1 MNSKFFYTIIFLCFF
16 QSHFCQE
23 KILLDTLVDEVFKKE
38 LEHFYL
44 NQTQKTE
51 ILINQISD
59 TRVKSEMRE
68 VFREKKSKFLQQ
80 IKSGKFV
87 YHKEISPLIDKI
99 FADIKTNNPNENFN
113 DIKIILA
120 LDEEVNAYN
129 SGEGIVVINLP
140 LVLNINDELE
150 LSFIIC
156 HEISHQMLNHVY
168 NSIEAHLKKGNSKEM
183 IEKARELEKVK
194 YNRRTLAKVEVK
206 NFVYHNRRF
215 SRDKEHQADSLG
227 FVYFSKTNPK
237 YLLKSTE
244 ALACLKYVDKE
255 KDSLIKKDY
264 HVIFDNTTIVFQDE
278 WLDTEDFR
286 DYNYQKMT
294 NFWDI
299 DSLRTHPDIDK
310 RITYLK
316 DKFKISE
323 SQISEYNKLNYLTLK
338 SKSKYDEIFMLYYL
352 KEYGKSLYKTMILL
366 KSDKENPIL
375 KKMMYDNLYMI
386 SEYKNQ
392 YKLNQCLETESPY
405 FSASYNMFLSF
416 IRNLRKN
423 TLNQILK
430 VYEY

>member
-1 MNSKFFYTIIFLCFF
+1 MSSKFFYIIIFSCFF
-16 QSHFCQE
+16 QFLFCQE
-23 KILLDTLVDEVFKKE
+23 NILLDTLSNEVLKIE
-38 LEHFYL
+38 LEQFYL
-44 NQTQKTE
+44 NQAKKTE
-51 ILINQISD
+51 ILFNQISD
-59 TRVKSEMRE
+59 TKVKSEMRE
-68 VFREKKSKFLQQ
+68 VYGEKKSKFLQQ

-87 YHKEISPLIDKI
+87 YHKEISPLMDKI
-99 FADIKTNNPNENFN
+99 FSDIKANNPNENFN

-140 LVLNINDELE
+140 LILNINDELE

-168 NSIEAHLKKGNSKEM
+168 NSIETNLKKGNSKEM

-194 YNRRTLAKVEVK
+194 YNKRSLAKAEVK

-215 SRDKEHQADSLG
+215 SRDKEYQADSLG

-237 YLLKSTE
+237 YLLKSVE
-244 ALACLKYVDKE
+244 ALACLKHVDKE
-255 KDSLIKKDY
+255 KDSLTKKDY

-278 WLDTEDFR
+278 WLETEDFSS
-286 DYNYQKMT
+286 YNYQKT
-294 NFWDI
+294 IKFWDI

-323 SQISEYNKLNYLTLK
+323 SQIFEYNKLNYLTLK

-366 KSDKENPIL
+366 KKDKENPIL
-375 KKMMYDNLYMI
+375 KKMMYDNLIKI
-386 SEYKNQ
+386 SDYKFN
-392 YKLNQCLETESPY
+392 YKLNKCLETESPD
-405 FSASYNMFLSF
+405 FTESYNVFLGF
-416 IRNLRKN
+416 IRNLRKSN
-423 TLNQILK
+423 FEQIVK
-430 VYEY
+430 NYEY

>member
-1 MNSKFFYTIIFLCFF
+1 MNSKFFYTIIFSLFF
-16 QSHFCQE
+16 QFLFCQE
-23 KILLDTLVDEVFKKE
+23 NILLDTLGNEAYKKE
-38 LEHFYL
+38 LEQFYL

-59 TRVKSEMRE
+59 TKLKSEMRE

-80 IKSGKFV
+80 INSGKFV

-99 FADIKTNNPNENFN
+99 FNDIKTNNPNENFN
-113 DIKIILA
+113 NIKIILA

-168 NSIEAHLKKGNSKEM
+168 NSVEAYLKKGNSKEM

-194 YNRRTLAKVEVK
+194 YNRRSLVKAEVK
-206 NFVYHNRRF
+206 KFVYHNRRF

-255 KDSLIKKDY
+255 KDSLTKKDY

-278 WLDTEDFR
+278 WLETEDFSS
-286 DYNYQKMT
+286 YNYQKMT
-294 NFWDI
+294 KFWDI
-299 DSLRTHPDIDK
+299 DSLRTHPDIDE
-310 RITYLK
+310 RIAYLK

-366 KSDKENPIL
+366 KEDKENPIL
-375 KKMMYDNLYMI
+375 KKMMYDNLNMI

-405 FSASYNMFLSF
+405 FSESYNMFLSF
-416 IRNLRKN
+416 IRNLRKA
-423 TLNQILK
+423 TFNQILK
-430 VYEY
+430 IYEY

>member
-1 MNSKFFYTIIFLCFF
+1 MNSKFFYTIIFSLFF
-16 QSHFCQE
+16 QFLFCQE
-23 KILLDTLVDEVFKKE
+23 NILLDTLSNEVFKME
-38 LEHFYL
+38 LEQFYI
-44 NQTQKTE
+44 NQAKKTE

-59 TRVKSEMRE
+59 AKVKSEMRE
-68 VFREKKSKFLQQ
+68 VFREKKSQFLQQ

-99 FADIKTNNPNENFN
+99 FTDIKANNPNENFN

-140 LVLNINDELE
+140 LVLIINDELE

-194 YNRRTLAKVEVK
+194 YNKRGLAKAEVK
-206 NFVYHNRRF
+206 KFVYHDRRF

-237 YLLKSTE
+237 YLLKSIE

-255 KDSLIKKDY
+255 KDSLTKKDY
-264 HVIFDNTTIVFQDE
+264 HVIFDNTTIDFQDE
-278 WLDTEDFR
+278 WLETEDFSS
-286 DYNYQKMT
+286 YNYQKMT
-294 NFWDI
+294 KFWDI
-299 DSLRTHPDIDK
+299 DSLRTHPDIDE
-310 RITYLK
+310 RIAYLK

-338 SKSKYDEIFMLYYL
+338 SKSKYDEIFMMYYL

-405 FSASYNMFLSF
+405 FSESYNTFLSF
-416 IRNLRKN
+416 IRNLRKA
-423 TLNQILK
+423 TFNQILK
-430 VYEY
+430 IYEY

>member
-1 MNSKFFYTIIFLCFF
+1 MSSKFCYIIIFSCFF
-16 QSHFCQE
+16 QSLFCQE
-23 KILLDTLVDEVFKKE
+23 NILLDTLSNEVFKIE
-38 LEHFYL
+38 LEQFYL
-44 NQTQKTE
+44 NQAKKTE

-59 TRVKSEMRE
+59 TKVKSEMRE
-68 VFREKKSKFLQQ
+68 VYKEKKTKLLQQ

-99 FADIKTNNPNENFN
+99 FSTIKANNPNENFN

-168 NSIEAHLKKGNSKEM
+168 NSIEANLKKGNSKEM
-183 IEKARELEKVK
+183 IEKAREIEKVK
-194 YNRRTLAKVEVK
+194 YNKRSLAKVEVK

-227 FVYFSKTNPK
+227 YVYFSKTNPK
-237 YLLKSTE
+237 YLLKSVE

-255 KDSLIKKDY
+255 KDSLTKKDY

-278 WLDTEDFR
+278 WLKTEDFSS
-286 DYNYQKMT
+286 YNYQKT
-294 NFWDI
+294 IKFWDI

-323 SQISEYNKLNYLTLK
+323 SQIFEYNKLNYLTLK

-366 KSDKENPIL
+366 KKDKQNPIL
-375 KKMMYDNLYMI
+375 KKMMYDNLIKI
-386 SEYKNQ
+386 SDYKSN
-392 YKLNQCLETESPY
+392 YKLNKCLETESPD
-405 FSASYNMFLSF
+405 FTESYNVFLAF
-416 IRNLRKN
+416 IRNLRKSN
-423 TLNQILK
+423 FEQIVK
-430 VYEY
+430 NYEY